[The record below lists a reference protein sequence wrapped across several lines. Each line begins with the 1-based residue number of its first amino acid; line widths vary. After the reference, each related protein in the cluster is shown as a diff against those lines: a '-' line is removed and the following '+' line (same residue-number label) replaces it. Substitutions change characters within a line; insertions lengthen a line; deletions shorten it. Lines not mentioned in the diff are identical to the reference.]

1 MNQKAK
7 IQKSP
12 ESIQQ
17 YVERFVLVNAESLA
31 RTHEKRTGLK
41 TNYRALGSRVQ
52 YLITN
57 KAGERVTIYCI
68 PNQ

>member
-1 MNQKAK
+1 MNQKTK

-12 ESIQQ
+12 ESIRQ
-17 YVERFVLVNAESLA
+17 YVERYVQANARRVAGLHSE
-31 RTHEKRTGLK
+31 RTGLK
-41 TNYRALGSRVQ
+41 TDIRALGSRVQ
-52 YLITN
+52 YLLTN